1 MYPSKDYF
9 RTTVTDGDQMP
20 IGEDGLKDGG
30 LGMAQ
35 KTRKHINYDNL
46 SKEEAIKVFQGMLSD
61 LGVSNSWKWEDVN
74 RVILDEDRTKVLKTM
89 AERKQAFQDY
99 VKQLRNAEK
108 EELHEKKQQARQNFI
123 DLLKEQG

>member
-1 MYPSKDYF
+1 MKRHIYNKLFKTSSKDYF

-20 IGEDGLKDGG
+20 FGEDGLKDGG

-74 RVILDEDRTKVLKTM
+74 RVILDEGKLLVRQRLGIDR
-89 AERKQAFQDY
+89 AP
-99 VKQLRNAEK
+99 
-108 EELHEKKQQARQNFI
+108 HP
-123 DLLKEQG
+123 

>member
-20 IGEDGLKDGG
+20 FGEDGLKDGG

-61 LGVSNSWKWEDVN
+61 LGVSNSWKWDTQTQPQEAGELLMLMEVK
-74 RVILDEDRTKVLKTM
+74 IL
-89 AERKQAFQDY
+89 
-99 VKQLRNAEK
+99 
-108 EELHEKKQQARQNFI
+108 
-123 DLLKEQG
+123 